1 MSCFCSKHKLLELAN
16 HAITHYYQRVPFVRN
31 HPQAIDLDML
41 VIELMGGSIK
51 MFPLSKDG
59 SMLGMTAHERLIIRM
74 ELEDGTIICDT
85 LRPKDIVIDSSLA
98 GFHNTGVRNFTL
110 AHEIGHQLLHIYYP
124 LLALSDQ
131 LEEDCADIIAEGL
144 LLPECLVRASM
155 AFFQFPD
162 TLSHISRSQLDMN
175 YWCYTIKVDIE
186 NSKSQ
191 YIEKDKQEARKDGS
205 ESTKI

>member
-1 MSCFCSKHKLLELAN
+1 MSCLSSKHELLQVAD
-16 HAITHYYQRVPFVRN
+16 HIIAHYYQRVPFVRN

-41 VIELMGGSIK
+41 VMELMGGSIK

-110 AHEIGHQLLHIYYP
+110 AHEIGH
-124 LLALSDQ
+124 
-131 LEEDCADIIAEGL
+131 ADLNLVTMYAYEGYTVT
-144 LLPECLVRASM
+144 E
-155 AFFQFPD
+155 
-162 TLSHISRSQLDMN
+162 ISKVLGVAQP
-175 YWCYTIKVDIE
+175 TISIKI
-186 NSKSQ
+186 KR
-191 YIEKDKQEARKDGS
+191 I
-205 ESTKI
+205 TKFLKNFNFNAMD

>member
-1 MSCFCSKHKLLELAN
+1 MSCFGSKHELLQVAD
-16 HAITHYYQRVPFVRN
+16 HVIAHYYQRVPFVRN

-41 VIELMGGSIK
+41 VMELMGGSIK

-162 TLSHISRSQLDMN
+162 TLSHISRSQLD
-175 YWCYTIKVDIE
+175 IL
-186 NSKSQ
+186 
-191 YIEKDKQEARKDGS
+191 
-205 ESTKI
+205 

>member
-1 MSCFCSKHKLLELAN
+1 MQSLIIISV
-16 HAITHYYQRVPFVRN
+16 IPFVRN

-41 VIELMGGSIK
+41 VMELMGGSIK

-59 SMLGMTAHERLIIRM
+59 SMLGMTAQMRPYNPGI
-74 ELEDGTIICDT
+74 ELEDGTVIRDT
-85 LRPKDIVIDSSLA
+85 LRPKDIVVDSSLA

-175 YWCYTIKVDIE
+175 YPSFKKMARHLGVQRQLLANRMKYLHILTSDIPYRHTL
-186 NSKSQ
+186 SLM
-191 YIEKDKQEARKDGS
+191 EAGG
-205 ESTKI
+205 

>member
-1 MSCFCSKHKLLELAN
+1 
-16 HAITHYYQRVPFVRN
+16 
-31 HPQAIDLDML
+31 ML
-41 VIELMGGSIK
+41 VMELMGGSIK
-51 MFPLSKDG
+51 MFPLSRDG
-59 SMLGMTAHERLIIRM
+59 SVLGMTAHERLTIQM
-74 ELEDGTIICDT
+74 ELEDGTIIRDT
-85 LRPKDIVIDSSLA
+85 LRPKDIVVDSSLA

-124 LLALSDQ
+124 LLTLSDQ

-175 YWCYTIKVDIE
+175 YPSFKMMARQLGVQRQLLANRMKYLHILTSDVPYRHTL
-186 NSKSQ
+186 SLM
-191 YIEKDKQEARKDGS
+191 EAG
-205 ESTKI
+205 

>member
-1 MSCFCSKHKLLELAN
+1 MSCFGSKHELLQVAD
-16 HAITHYYQRVPFVRN
+16 HVIAHYYQRVPFVRN

-41 VIELMGGSIK
+41 VMELMGGSIK

-110 AHEIGHQLLHIYYP
+110 AHEIGISFCTFIIHFWLFQTSWKKTVRTLLQKVFCCQS
-124 LLALSDQ
+124 AL
-131 LEEDCADIIAEGL
+131 
-144 LLPECLVRASM
+144 
-155 AFFQFPD
+155 
-162 TLSHISRSQLDMN
+162 
-175 YWCYTIKVDIE
+175 
-186 NSKSQ
+186 
-191 YIEKDKQEARKDGS
+191 
-205 ESTKI
+205 